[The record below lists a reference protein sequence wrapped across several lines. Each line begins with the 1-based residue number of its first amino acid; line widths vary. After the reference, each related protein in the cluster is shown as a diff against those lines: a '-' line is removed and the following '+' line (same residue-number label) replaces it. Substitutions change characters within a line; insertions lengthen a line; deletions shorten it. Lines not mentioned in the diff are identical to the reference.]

1 MANLSKSKTI
11 VNVGV
16 DVGKFFLDVYIHEKN
31 IYFQVSNDA
40 DGIKF
45 ILKRI
50 SYYRVSRVVMES
62 TGRYE
67 FDLAQACYQKQLP
80 VVIAKPS
87 SVRQY
92 AKAIDQLAKTDQ
104 IDAKLI
110 AQYAA
115 IIQPKPTLQKSKNL
129 IIIKGLLTRRRQLM
143 QMRTQEL
150 NRVKIMGK
158 SLELSCKRIIKC
170 LDKEIERV
178 ESKLQKHVEL
188 QQEWHDRQK
197 LLQSVPGVGN
207 TLIYSILA
215 DLPEIGTLNSKQV
228 GKLVGVA
235 PMNRDSGLFKG
246 KRRIQ
251 GGRAEIRT
259 TLYMATLSATLCN
272 PLIRAFYKKLVLM
285 GKHKKVAITA
295 CMRKMITILN
305 AMVRDN
311 KAWCID

>member
-11 VNVGV
+11 INVGV

-50 SYYRVSRVVMES
+50 SYYQVSRVVMES

-80 VVIAKPS
+80 VVIAKPT

-115 IIQPKPTLQKSKNL
+115 VIQPKPTLQKSKNL
-129 IIIKGLLTRRRQLM
+129 IVIKDLLTRRRQLM

-150 NRVKIMGK
+150 NRLKIMGK
-158 SLELSCKRIIKC
+158 SLELSCKRVIKC

-178 ESKLQKHVEL
+178 ESK
-188 QQEWHDRQK
+188 
-197 LLQSVPGVGN
+197 
-207 TLIYSILA
+207 
-215 DLPEIGTLNSKQV
+215 
-228 GKLVGVA
+228 
-235 PMNRDSGLFKG
+235 
-246 KRRIQ
+246 
-251 GGRAEIRT
+251 
-259 TLYMATLSATLCN
+259 
-272 PLIRAFYKKLVLM
+272 
-285 GKHKKVAITA
+285 
-295 CMRKMITILN
+295 
-305 AMVRDN
+305 
-311 KAWCID
+311 

>member
-1 MANLSKSKTI
+1 
-11 VNVGV
+11 
-16 DVGKFFLDVYIHEKN
+16 
-31 IYFQVSNDA
+31 
-40 DGIKF
+40 
-45 ILKRI
+45 
-50 SYYRVSRVVMES
+50 MES

-67 FDLAQACYQKQLP
+67 FDLAQACYQKHFP
-80 VVIAKPS
+80 VVIAKPT

-115 IIQPKPTLQKSKNL
+115 VIQPKPTPKKSKNL
-129 IIIKGLLTRRRQLM
+129 IVIKDLLTRRRQLM

-150 NRVKIMGK
+150 NRLKIMGK
-158 SLELSCKRIIKC
+158 SLELSCKRVIKC

-251 GGRAEIRT
+251 GGRAGIRT

-272 PLIRAFYKKLVLM
+272 PLIRACYKKLVLM

-311 KAWCID
+311 KAWCLD